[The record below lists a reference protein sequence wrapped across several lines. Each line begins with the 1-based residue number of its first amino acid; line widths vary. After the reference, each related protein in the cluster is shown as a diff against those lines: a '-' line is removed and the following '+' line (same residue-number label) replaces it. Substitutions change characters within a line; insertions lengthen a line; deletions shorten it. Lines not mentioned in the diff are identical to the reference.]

1 MGMHAEACKN
11 ISRHAELD
19 ETFYIVDLGNVLR
32 MYKVMTVPPLCCAKR
47 FSGLGFTTASAPP
60 PLHFPPSLACT

>member
-32 MYKVMTVPPLCCAKR
+32 MYKVMTVPLCAAQND
-47 FSGLGFTTASAPP
+47 FLVGAS
-60 PLHFPPSLACT
+60 PLHLHHHPCISLLP